1 MSKTE
6 QELLIERLQEVGCKG
21 RDCYDIGSQVFG
33 GLAFNGC
40 TLQLEN
46 RFKPMKGCLK
56 LREKYPEYYEQ
67 YKQEQAALA
76 KSFDEAREKSE

>member
-1 MSKTE
+1 MDQDE
-6 QELLIERLQEVGCKG
+6 EALLSERLHEVGCKG
-21 RDCYDIGSQVFG
+21 RDCYDLGGQVLG

-46 RFKPMKGCLK
+46 RFRPMKGCLK

-67 YKQEQAALA
+67 YKVEQAAFA
-76 KSFDEAREKSE
+76 ESSSQVQE